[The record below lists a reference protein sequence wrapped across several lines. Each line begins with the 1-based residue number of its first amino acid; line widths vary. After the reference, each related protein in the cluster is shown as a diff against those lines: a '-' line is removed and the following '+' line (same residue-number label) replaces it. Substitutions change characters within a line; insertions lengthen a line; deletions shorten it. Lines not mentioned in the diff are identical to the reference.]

1 MYMCIYGMDSP
12 GGYQLVGRTL
22 PIWNKFLKNAQFA
35 ANEPWLL
42 HFFDQVRFYP
52 VSEAELTQLRD
63 DFREGRATIRIE
75 ETVFDFPQ
83 HLQFL
88 RDNAADIAEF
98 RTRQAEAFEAEVER
112 WQLDDQASVA
122 ESLPP
127 EVIAEDD
134 DALPVCADMS
144 GNIWK
149 VLVNPGD
156 AVTEGQP
163 LVIVEAM
170 KMELAI
176 NAPQSGKVKRIACQP
191 GRPVSPG
198 DTLLW
203 LE

>member
-1 MYMCIYGMDSP
+1 M
-12 GGYQLVGRTL
+12 
-22 PIWNKFLKNAQFA
+22 
-35 ANEPWLL
+35 
-42 HFFDQVRFYP
+42 RFYP

>member
-1 MYMCIYGMDSP
+1 
-12 GGYQLVGRTL
+12 
-22 PIWNKFLKNAQFA
+22 IWNKFLKNAQFA
-35 ANEPWLL
+35 ADEPWLL

-75 ETVFDFPQ
+75 DTVFDFQQ

-88 RDNAADIAEF
+88 RDNAADIANF
-98 RTRQAEAFEAEVER
+98 RTRQAEAFDAEVER
-112 WQLDDQASVA
+112 WQLDD
-122 ESLPP
+122 ESTMTENLLPD
-127 EVIAEDD
+127 EVEEDGV
-134 DALPVCADMS
+134 ALPVCADMN

-149 VLVNPGD
+149 VLVAPGD
-156 AVTEGQP
+156 VVEEGQP

-176 NAPQSGKVKRIACQP
+176 NAPQGGKVKRIACQP